1 MGCKLIHEGIEN
13 LLVIMMLGKS
23 FGNKHI
29 ERYIFSS
36 FLVGNQLNKSILNS
50 NLKLS
55 KGQFIQNDDLWILK
69 LFYLN

>member
-1 MGCKLIHEGIEN
+1 MGCKLVHEGIEN

-55 KGQFIQNDDLWILK
+55 KGQFIQNDD
-69 LFYLN
+69 

>member
-1 MGCKLIHEGIEN
+1 MGCKLVHEGIEN

-69 LFYLN
+69 